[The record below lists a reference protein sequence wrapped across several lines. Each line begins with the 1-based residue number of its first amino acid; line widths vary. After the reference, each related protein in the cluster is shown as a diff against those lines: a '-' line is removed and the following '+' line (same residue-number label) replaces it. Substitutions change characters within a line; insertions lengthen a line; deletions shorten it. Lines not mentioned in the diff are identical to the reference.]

1 MLSDK
6 EEKKEPGATSHDIA
20 ALLSCLCSCPALPG
34 VQILRLALSDD
45 IRHLPHPAG
54 FQFPDYPFFRLGFPS
69 SLLGGYPHPVIT
81 KHEHAGE
88 EEGDDDND
96 KPLRHTLDVVSPRY
110 G

>member
-45 IRHLPHPAG
+45 IRHPHPAG
-54 FQFPDYPFFRLGFPS
+54 FQFP
-69 SLLGGYPHPVIT
+69 
-81 KHEHAGE
+81 
-88 EEGDDDND
+88 GDDDND